1 MTRKVFGTDGIRG
14 RVGKYPLMPDF
25 VVHIAQAIAKE
36 FQIPGSRLRVV
47 IGKDTRL
54 SGHVLESAM
63 TAGFTSMGIDVVLV
77 GTLPTPAIAML
88 TRSLRADLGVMIS
101 ASHNPFEDNGFK
113 IFDSR
118 GKKLSD
124 EVEKAIENHLEEP
137 MSLTASDAFGRI
149 ERLGDAAGR
158 YVEFVKSSFPRF
170 LSLEGWRL
178 VVDCA
183 YGATHQVALAVF
195 QELGATVIPVG
206 IHPDGCNINAGCGA
220 LSPGAMLQA
229 IQDHQADAGIAFDGD
244 GDRVLM
250 ADENGQL
257 IDGDQILA
265 LITKSWLKLDRLK
278 NKMVVGT
285 LMSNLGLERFC
296 QKNHLRFVRTAVGD
310 RYVSEEMDLQN
321 CVLGGEQS
329 GHILLYHCH
338 TSGDGLIAAL
348 QVMAYAAEYKKP
360 LSDIFPLFNA
370 LPQVLKN
377 VRVPSR
383 SILEEPAIK
392 KQLKKLTD
400 RLGKKGRIVIRP
412 SGTEPVVRIM
422 IEGDD
427 QQMIQALADEAVSLL
442 IAYAE
447 DAA

>member
-36 FQIPGSRLRVV
+36 FQTPGSRLRVV

-296 QKNHLRFVRTAVGD
+296 QKNHLRFVRT
-310 RYVSEEMDLQN
+310 
-321 CVLGGEQS
+321 
-329 GHILLYHCH
+329 
-338 TSGDGLIAAL
+338 
-348 QVMAYAAEYKKP
+348 
-360 LSDIFPLFNA
+360 
-370 LPQVLKN
+370 
-377 VRVPSR
+377 
-383 SILEEPAIK
+383 
-392 KQLKKLTD
+392 
-400 RLGKKGRIVIRP
+400 
-412 SGTEPVVRIM
+412 
-422 IEGDD
+422 
-427 QQMIQALADEAVSLL
+427 
-442 IAYAE
+442 
-447 DAA
+447 

>member
-36 FQIPGSRLRVV
+36 FQTGSRLRVV
-47 IGKDTRL
+47 IGRDTRL
-54 SGHVLESAM
+54 SGHVLESALK
-63 TAGFTSMGIDVVLV
+63 AGFTSMGIDVVLV
-77 GTLPTPAIAML
+77 GILPTPAIAML

-124 EVEKAIENHLEEP
+124 DMERAIESHLEAP
-137 MSLTASDAFGRI
+137 MSLTENDAFGRI
-149 ERLGDAAGR
+149 EPLGDAAGR
-158 YVEFVKSSFPRF
+158 YIEFVKSSFPRF

-183 YGATHQVALAVF
+183 HGATHQVAPAVF
-195 QELGATVIPVG
+195 QELGATVIPIGV
-206 IHPDGCNINAGCGA
+206 HPDGCNINAGCGS

-229 IQDHQADAGIAFDGD
+229 IQDHQANAGVAFDGD

-265 LITKSWLKLDRLK
+265 LITKFWLKRDLLK

-321 CVLGGEQS
+321 CVLGGEPS
-329 GHILLYHCH
+329 GHVLLYPYH

-348 QVMAYAAEYKKP
+348 QVMAYAAEHRRT
-360 LSDIFPLFNA
+360 LSDIFPLYSP

-377 VRVPSR
+377 IRVPSR
-383 SILEEPAIK
+383 SILEEASVRK
-392 KQLKKLTD
+392 KLKKLSSS
-400 RLGKKGRIVIRP
+400 LGKKGRVVIRP
-412 SGTEPVVRIM
+412 SGTEPVIRIM
-422 IEGDD
+422 IEGDN
-427 QQMIQALADEAVSLL
+427 QQMIQRLAEEAAAVLMS
-442 IAYAE
+442 YAE
-447 DAA
+447 HAA